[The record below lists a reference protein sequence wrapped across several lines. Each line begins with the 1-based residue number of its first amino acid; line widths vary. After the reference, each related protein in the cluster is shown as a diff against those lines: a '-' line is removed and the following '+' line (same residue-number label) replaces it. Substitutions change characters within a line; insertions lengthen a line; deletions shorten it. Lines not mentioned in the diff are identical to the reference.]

1 MVGMDERDGMSV
13 NVRGHGRVSVSKG
26 TTLGELKEQIGSEES
41 NHAPVVGAL
50 YNNRVLGLEYRVLRD
65 CTICFLTI
73 DTEEGADIY
82 RRSLSVL
89 LHAAFIQI
97 AHPGATL
104 KIEHSLGNGFY
115 YSYLNSDELT
125 EAMVKHIEEK
135 MHELVAQGLP
145 FEKQEVEVEE
155 ALDLFYEI
163 GAWDR
168 YYLLRY
174 SDRPK
179 AILDKIG
186 ELYNLAQGPLVPSTA
201 YLKRFSLLHYP
212 PGLIL
217 NFPHTGAREKKP
229 RFKVQEKLFQIYSEQ
244 REWSNLLN
252 VESVGKLNLFI
263 IKKQI
268 NNLIWLSEG
277 LHEKKIANIAD
288 IIAKN
293 TPGRRVIFLAGP
305 SSSGKTTFAKRLTI
319 QLLANGISPL
329 VVSLDNYYLPR
340 QDMPRREDG
349 KTDYDSLY
357 ALDLDLIRNHLSD
370 LLDGKS
376 IDIPTYDFKTG
387 LREINGAQLKLD
399 RDQVI
404 IIEGIHGM
412 NPTLTEEVSKDEPF
426 KIYISALTQLNLD
439 VINRIPTATVRL
451 IRRIVRDCYFRHRSA
466 RETIGKWPL
475 VRQGEEKNIF
485 PYQEEADVMFN
496 SSLVYEMSVLKG
508 YIEPLLLEINED
520 DPAYTQARL
529 LLHFTS
535 NFLFITPENVPLT
548 SILREFI
555 GGSGFHY

>member
-1 MVGMDERDGMSV
+1 MDNGDSIAV
-13 NVRGHGRVSVSKG
+13 HVAGHGRISVSQG
-26 TTLGELKEQIGSEES
+26 TTLGKLKEQIWSDENDRS
-41 NHAPVVGAL
+41 AVVGAL
-50 YNNRVLGLEYRVLRD
+50 YNNRVIGLEYRILRN

-73 DTEEGADIY
+73 DTAEGADIY

-97 AHPGATL
+97 AQPGSTL

-115 YSYLNSDELT
+115 YSYFNSDELN
-125 EAMVKHIEEK
+125 EAMVKNIEEK
-135 MHELVAQGLP
+135 MHELVTQALP

-155 ALDLFYEI
+155 ALDLFHEI

-174 SDRPK
+174 SGRPK
-179 AILDKIG
+179 AILYKIG

-201 YLKRFSLLHYP
+201 YLKHYSLLYYP

-217 NFPHTGAREKKP
+217 NFPQTGAREKRP
-229 RFKVQEKLFQIYSEQ
+229 RYKVQEKLFQIYSEQ
-244 REWSNLLN
+244 REWSDLLN
-252 VESVGKLNLFI
+252 VDSVGKLILFI

-293 TPGRRVIFLAGP
+293 APGRRIIFLAGP

-340 QDMPRREDG
+340 NDMPKRSDG
-349 KTDYDSLY
+349 KTDFDSLH
-357 ALDLDLIRNHLSD
+357 ALDLDLIRNHMSN
-370 LLDGKS
+370 LLDGRT
-376 IDIPTYDFKTG
+376 INIPTYDFKTG
-387 LREINGAQLKLD
+387 LRETGDVQLKLG

-451 IRRIVRDCYFRHRSA
+451 IRRIVRDCYFRYWSA

-508 YIEPLLLEINED
+508 YIEPLLLDIDED

>member
-1 MVGMDERDGMSV
+1 MDKGGDIVVHIVGHGSVTVSQGMS
-13 NVRGHGRVSVSKG
+13 
-26 TTLGELKEQIGSEES
+26 LGELKATVGIEDSD
-41 NHAPVVGAL
+41 HAPVVGAL
-50 YNNRVLGLEYRVLRD
+50 YNNRVLGLEYRVFRD
-65 CTICFLTI
+65 CTVDFLTA
-73 DTEEGADIY
+73 DSPDGADIY

-97 AHPGATL
+97 EHPGATL

-115 YSYLNSDELT
+115 YSYLDHDELT
-125 EAMVKHIEEK
+125 GSMVDHIEEK
-135 MHELVAQGLP
+135 MHDLVAQNIP
-145 FEKQEVEVEE
+145 FEKREVEVEE
-155 ALDLFYEI
+155 ALDLFHGI

-174 SDRPK
+174 SGRPK
-179 AILDKIG
+179 VIIYKVG
-186 ELYNLAQGPLVPSTA
+186 ELYNLAQGPLVPSTS
-201 YLKRFSLLHYP
+201 YLKQFSLLHHA

-217 NFPHTGAREKKP
+217 NFPQINSNDKAAP
-229 RFKVQEKLFQIYSEQ
+229 FKVQKKLFQIYSEQ
-244 REWSNLLN
+244 REWSELLN

-288 IIAKN
+288 IIAHN
-293 TPGRRVIFLAGP
+293 APTRRVIFLAGP

-319 QLLANGISPL
+319 QLLANGISPV

-340 QDMPRREDG
+340 QDMPKRDDG
-349 KTDYDSLY
+349 NTDFDSLY
-357 ALDLDLIRNHLSD
+357 ALDLDLIRNHLST
-370 LLDGKS
+370 LLDGRS
-376 IDIPTYDFKTG
+376 IDVPSYDFKTG
-387 LREINGAQLKLD
+387 HREQSGDQLKLGT
-399 RDQVI
+399 DQVV

-412 NPTLTEEVSKDEPF
+412 NPTLTRHVSKDEPF

-439 VINRIPTATVRL
+439 VINRIPTSMVRL
-451 IRRIVRDCYFRHRSA
+451 IRRIVRDCYFRYRSA
-466 RETIGKWPL
+466 RETIGKWPM

-508 YIEPLLLEINED
+508 YIEPLLLDIEEN

>member
-1 MVGMDERDGMSV
+1 MDDRDGIIVDVAGYGKTSV
-13 NVRGHGRVSVSKG
+13 RQG
-26 TTLGELKEQIGSEES
+26 TSLIELKEQIGQEES
-41 NHAPVVGAL
+41 PHAPVVGAL
-50 YNNRVLGLEYRVLRD
+50 YNNRVLGLEYRIRRD
-65 CTICFLTI
+65 CTIRFLTTDI
-73 DTEEGADIY
+73 EEGADIY
-82 RRSLSVL
+82 RRSLSAL
-89 LHAAFIQI
+89 LHTAFIQVE
-97 AHPGATL
+97 HVGATL

-115 YSYLNSDELT
+115 YTYLNGGDLT
-125 EAMVKHIEEK
+125 ARKVKHIEEK
-135 MHELVAQGLP
+135 MRKLVAQDLP
-145 FEKQEVEVEE
+145 FEKREVEVEE
-155 ALDLFYEI
+155 ALDIFYEI

-174 SDRPK
+174 LGRPK
-179 AILDKIG
+179 AMLYRIG

-201 YLKRFSLLHYP
+201 YLKLFSLMHYP

-217 NFPHTGAREKKP
+217 SFPQPGTREKEP
-229 RFKVQEKLFQIYSEQ
+229 RFKEQKKLFQIYSEQ
-244 REWSNLLN
+244 REWGNILN
-252 VESVGKLNLFI
+252 VESTGKLNRFI

-268 NNLIWLSEG
+268 SNLIWLSEG

-293 TPGRRVIFLAGP
+293 APRRRVIFLAGP

-319 QLLANGISPL
+319 QLLANGISPE
-329 VVSLDNYYLPR
+329 VVSLDDYYLPR
-340 QDMPRREDG
+340 EQMPRREDG
-349 KTDYDSLY
+349 KTDHDSLH
-357 ALDLDLIRNHLSD
+357 ALDLDLIRTHLND
-370 LLDGKS
+370 LLDGKV

-387 LREINGAQLKLD
+387 FREMSGNQLRLGKGQ
-399 RDQVI
+399 I
-404 IIEGIHGM
+404 IIVEGIHGM
-412 NPTLTEEVSKDEPF
+412 NPALTEEVSKDEPF

-439 VINRIPTATVRL
+439 VINRIPTSTVRL
-451 IRRIVRDCYFRHRSA
+451 IRRIVRDCYFRYRSA
-466 RETIGKWPL
+466 RETIAKWPL

-485 PYQEEADVMFN
+485 PFQEEADVMFN

-508 YIEPLLLEINED
+508 YVEPLLLDINED

>member
-1 MVGMDERDGMSV
+1 MERMDAITV
-13 NVRGHGRVSVSKG
+13 NLLDRGQVTVLQG
-26 TTLGELKEQIGSEES
+26 TTLGELKEQAGVKESE
-41 NHAPVVGAL
+41 HAPVVGAL
-50 YNNRVLGLEYRVLRD
+50 YNKRVLGLEYRVLRQ
-65 CTICFLTI
+65 CTISFLTT
-73 DTEEGADIY
+73 DSAEGADIY
-82 RRSLSVL
+82 RRSLSAL

-97 AHPGATL
+97 EHPGATL

-115 YSYLNSDELT
+115 YSYLNSDRLSGE
-125 EAMVKHIEEK
+125 MVSRIEEK
-135 MHELVAQGLP
+135 MHDLVAQDLP

-155 ALDLFYEI
+155 ALDILYKI

-174 SDRPK
+174 SGRPK
-179 AILDKIG
+179 AILYKIG
-186 ELYNLAQGPLVPSTA
+186 ELYNLAQGPLVPSTS
-201 YLKRFSLLHYP
+201 YLKRFSLQHHA

-217 NFPHTGAREKKP
+217 NFPQIGAPDEKP
-229 RFKVQEKLFQIYSEQ
+229 RFKVQHKLFQIYSEQ
-244 REWSNLLN
+244 REWSELLK

-263 IKKQI
+263 IKKKI

-293 TPGRRVIFLAGP
+293 APVRRVVFLAGP

-319 QLLANGISPL
+319 QLLANGISPV
-329 VVSLDNYYLPR
+329 VVSLDKYYLPR
-340 QDMPRREDG
+340 NDMPRGEDG
-349 KTDYDSLY
+349 KTDFDSLH
-357 ALDLDLIRNHLSD
+357 ALDLDLIRNHLNN
-370 LLDGKS
+370 LLDGKK
-376 IDIPTYDFKTG
+376 ITVPDYDFKTG
-387 LREINGAQLKLD
+387 FRETSGVQLKLG
-399 RDQVI
+399 RDQVV

-412 NPTLTEEVSKDEPF
+412 NPALTEEVSKDEPF
-426 KIYISALTQLNLD
+426 KIYISALTQLNID

-451 IRRIVRDCYFRHRSA
+451 IRRIVRDCYFRYRSA

-475 VRQGEEKNIF
+475 VRRGEEKNIF

-508 YIEPLLLEINED
+508 YVEPLLLDIDEE
-520 DPAYTQARL
+520 DPAYTQAQL

-535 NFLFITPENVPLT
+535 NFLFITPDNVPLT